1 MIIKFSYLLIFL
13 LIPLLIFSG
22 CSSKKTKNSEGIIQI
37 SQENNQSNMIF
48 PAYKYRRMVPP
59 QTTGNRGA
67 RGQLPFCV
75 VHENEGES
83 IINGEKVKNPYSFV
97 IDKPIPFLN
106 SFSNKTMQQI
116 NEITDNYDIY
126 YNIDMYM
133 CCFLFIQVRDS
144 PRGQITQVHKFLL
157 AIRGVPP
164 VGVLRQ
170 YYLCNLPFRAVP
182 HL

>member
-83 IINGEKVKNPYSFV
+83 IINGEKIKIIYEA
-97 IDKPIPFLN
+97 ICEYFLIKGHDGTKLTGVDQD
-106 SFSNKTMQQI
+106 FK
-116 NEITDNYDIY
+116 
-126 YNIDMYM
+126 
-133 CCFLFIQVRDS
+133 
-144 PRGQITQVHKFLL
+144 GKLL
-157 AIRGVPP
+157 KIRILSTGKQ
-164 VGVLRQ
+164 GWVLES
-170 YYLCNLPFRAVP
+170 LVTSSK
-182 HL
+182 

>member
-48 PAYKYRRMVPP
+48 PAYKYRRMAPP

-83 IINGEKVKNPYSFV
+83 TINGEKIKIISEAICEY
-97 IDKPIPFLN
+97 FLIKGHDGTKLTGVDQD
-106 SFSNKTMQQI
+106 FK
-116 NEITDNYDIY
+116 
-126 YNIDMYM
+126 
-133 CCFLFIQVRDS
+133 
-144 PRGQITQVHKFLL
+144 GKLL
-157 AIRGVPP
+157 KIRILSTGKQ
-164 VGVLRQ
+164 GWVLES
-170 YYLCNLPFRAVP
+170 LVTSSK
-182 HL
+182 